1 MAKQT
6 HPLAGGIGILAALAL
21 LFSASAGAE
30 LRSLGDSDLDD
41 VVGQAEISISASLN
55 LQENPSQTRC
65 AGGCGA
71 RLAIQ
76 PAGSG
81 NNYLVI
87 DDISGKFSFDEVT
100 LDVVTIKDG
109 FGGDGAA
116 FNSPGAA
123 RRPEGHQLPGPALHH
138 RWRQQGA
145 RYRSRAGADQPGQR
159 THRRHPQAAG
169 QRQYLHRRPALR
181 ANRRMAGQSRSAEV
195 EEPLSLPRLNA
206 GAKPSPRIA

>member
-41 VVGQAEISISASLN
+41 VVGQAGISISASLN

-100 LDVVTIKDG
+100 LDVVTIKTVS
-109 FGGDGAA
+109 AA
-116 FNSPGAA
+116 TAPPSTA
-123 RRPEGHQLPGPALHH
+123 RCCA
-138 RWRQQGA
+138 
-145 RYRSRAGADQPGQR
+145 
-159 THRRHPQAAG
+159 
-169 QRQYLHRRPALR
+169 
-181 ANRRMAGQSRSAEV
+181 SA
-195 EEPLSLPRLNA
+195 
-206 GAKPSPRIA
+206 

>member
-41 VVGQAEISISASLN
+41 VVGQAGISISASLN

-76 PAGSG
+76 PAG
-81 NNYLVI
+81 
-87 DDISGKFSFDEVT
+87 
-100 LDVVTIKDG
+100 
-109 FGGDGAA
+109 
-116 FNSPGAA
+116 
-123 RRPEGHQLPGPALHH
+123 
-138 RWRQQGA
+138 
-145 RYRSRAGADQPGQR
+145 
-159 THRRHPQAAG
+159 
-169 QRQYLHRRPALR
+169 
-181 ANRRMAGQSRSAEV
+181 
-195 EEPLSLPRLNA
+195 
-206 GAKPSPRIA
+206 

>member
-6 HPLAGGIGILAALAL
+6 IHWQAA
-21 LFSASAGAE
+21 SASSRRWRCCSA
-30 LRSLGDSDLDD
+30 LRPGPSCARWAIAIWTTWS
-41 VVGQAEISISASLN
+41 ARPEISISASLN

-116 FNSPGAA
+116 FN
-123 RRPEGHQLPGPALHH
+123 RPVLRVGLKDTSFQDL
-138 RWRQQGA
+138 RFTI
-145 RYRSRAGADQPGQR
+145 AGANKARGTDPGLVQ
-159 THRRHPQAAG
+159 TN
-169 QRQYLHRRPALR
+169 LV
-181 ANRRMAGQSRSAEV
+181 SARIDGTLKLQGNV
-195 EEPLSLPRLNA
+195 NIFTVAPR
-206 GAKPSPRIA
+206 

>member
-30 LRSLGDSDLDD
+30 LRSLGDSDLTTWSARP
-41 VVGQAEISISASLN
+41 GSASAPRSISRKILRRRAA
-55 LQENPSQTRC
+55 P
-65 AGGCGA
+65 AAAA

-116 FNSPGAA
+116 FN
-123 RRPEGHQLPGPALHH
+123 RPVLRVGLKDTSFQDL
-138 RWRQQGA
+138 RFTI
-145 RYRSRAGADQPGQR
+145 AGANKARGTDPGLVQ
-159 THRRHPQAAG
+159 TN
-169 QRQYLHRRPALR
+169 LV
-181 ANRRMAGQSRSAEV
+181 SARIDGTLKLQGNV
-195 EEPLSLPRLNA
+195 NIFTVAPR
-206 GAKPSPRIA
+206 

>member
-41 VVGQAEISISASLN
+41 VVGQAGISISASLN

-116 FNSPGAA
+116 FN
-123 RRPEGHQLPGPALHH
+123 RPVLRVGLKDTSFQDL
-138 RWRQQGA
+138 RFTI
-145 RYRSRAGADQPGQR
+145 AGANKARGTDPGLVQ
-159 THRRHPQAAG
+159 TK
-169 QRQYLHRRPALR
+169 LV
-181 ANRRMAGQSRSAEV
+181 SARIDGTLKLQGNV
-195 EEPLSLPRLNA
+195 NIFTVAPR
-206 GAKPSPRIA
+206 

>member
-30 LRSLGDSDLDD
+30 LRLLGDGDLDD
-41 VVGQAEISISASLN
+41 VVGQAGISISASLN

-116 FNSPGAA
+116 VLALMPNPEAVELDGRAHYAILVPTAPIPVGGGLLYVPVEWVKPAQIGMDTFTSIYVSMGITPPPPLAA
-123 RRPEGHQLPGPALHH
+123 AKVLAEPRAEQPPA
-138 RWRQQGA
+138 A
-145 RYRSRAGADQPGQR
+145 P
-159 THRRHPQAAG
+159 
-169 QRQYLHRRPALR
+169 
-181 ANRRMAGQSRSAEV
+181 
-195 EEPLSLPRLNA
+195 
-206 GAKPSPRIA
+206 

>member
-41 VVGQAEISISASLN
+41 VVGQAGISISASLN

-116 FNSPGAA
+116 FNRPVLRVGLKDTSFQDLRFTIAGANKARGTDPGLVQTNLVSARIDGTLAA
-123 RRPEGHQLPGPALHH
+123 R
-138 RWRQQGA
+138 
-145 RYRSRAGADQPGQR
+145 
-159 THRRHPQAAG
+159 
-169 QRQYLHRRPALR
+169 QRQHLHRRPALR

-195 EEPLSLPRLNA
+195 EEPLSLPA
-206 GAKPSPRIA
+206 

>member
-41 VVGQAEISISASLN
+41 VVGQAGISISASLN

-87 DDISGKFSFDEVT
+87 DEISGKFSFDEVT

-116 FNSPGAA
+116 FN
-123 RRPEGHQLPGPALHH
+123 RPVLRVGLKDTSFQDL
-138 RWRQQGA
+138 RFTI
-145 RYRSRAGADQPGQR
+145 AGANKARGTDPGLVQ
-159 THRRHPQAAG
+159 TN
-169 QRQYLHRRPALR
+169 LV
-181 ANRRMAGQSRSAEV
+181 SARIDGTLKLQGNV
-195 EEPLSLPRLNA
+195 NIFTVAPR
-206 GAKPSPRIA
+206 